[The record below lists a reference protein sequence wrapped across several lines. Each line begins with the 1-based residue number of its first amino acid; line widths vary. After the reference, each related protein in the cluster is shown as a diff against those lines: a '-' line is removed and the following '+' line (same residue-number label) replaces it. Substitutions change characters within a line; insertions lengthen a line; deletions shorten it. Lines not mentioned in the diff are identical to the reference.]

1 MSAKPKGEQRV
12 RKGGA
17 IYSTAPPPSGQV
29 HPTYQEGPK
38 HGNGGQEVPDVM
50 IIKEVK
56 EDAVTVVFPG
66 LCGGFLA
73 KGQGQQ
79 PTDSAVARPG
89 PTPLRPTPWHPPP
102 VPGRKH
108 SEPHSRSPATMTG
121 SILCISLIF
130 QSSLQRQAGGWEHSF
145 HSESPTQ
152 LPPCSQVTSGC
163 FCPKYYIRPYPVPKQ
178 QWPWLTLQIL
188 PALPTPLRH
197 KHFLTLYL
205 EQPVLRPQTKACLTL
220 CRAQV
225 FAKLPHQ
232 CVLTF

>member
-1 MSAKPKGEQRV
+1 MCSLDSAGVFWQRD
-12 RKGGA
+12 RA
-17 IYSTAPPPSGQV
+17 SSLLTLLWQGQV
-29 HPTYQEGPK
+29 QLPSDPL
-38 HGNGGQEVPDVM
+38 HG
-50 IIKEVK
+50 
-56 EDAVTVVFPG
+56 T
-66 LCGGFLA
+66 L
-73 KGQGQQ
+73 
-79 PTDSAVARPG
+79 
-89 PTPLRPTPWHPPP
+89 PP